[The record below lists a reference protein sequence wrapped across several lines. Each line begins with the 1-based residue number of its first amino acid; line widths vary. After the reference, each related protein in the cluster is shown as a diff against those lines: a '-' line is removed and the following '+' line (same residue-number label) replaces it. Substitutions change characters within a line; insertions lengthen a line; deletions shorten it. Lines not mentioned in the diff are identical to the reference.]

1 MFERADGPLK
11 GVNFYVSLMR
21 AFFPVLVDVE
31 SRLTGKVVVKF
42 SRVQEGFR
50 IFKCVVLPDAPK
62 QVLTFDYC

>member
-42 SRVQEGFR
+42 SRV
-50 IFKCVVLPDAPK
+50 
-62 QVLTFDYC
+62 